1 MSKNQSEE
9 ISNEKKYNYDMIKK
23 MAKKI
28 NKINDKKIYTDIIK
42 IIKVMNPDLIITEND
57 NGMFIKFNKLS
68 QQTYLKLDNYI
79 YKNVTKKISD
89 DSDTITTEYVPYVQ
103 DEIDSTTEKYRLSN
117 KEKTLIKKQKY
128 NGNN

>member
-128 NGNN
+128 SGNN